1 LRGADLSP
9 LIRDPA
15 NGAVQDEVLFTF
27 DDMHPG
33 TGRVQEVLPNL
44 AGRIRGIRERRFKYA
59 RYFRADGA
67 APEEHEMYDLQDDP
81 HELENLAHPSHPRY
95 GEPAVAAE
103 RDRLA
108 AKLAELEARLDS

>member
-1 LRGADLSP
+1 
-9 LIRDPA
+9 
-15 NGAVQDEVLFTF
+15 
-27 DDMHPG
+27 
-33 TGRVQEVLPNL
+33 
-44 AGRIRGIRERRFKYA
+44 
-59 RYFRADGA
+59 
-67 APEEHEMYDLQDDP
+67 MYDLQDDP